1 MLRRIILL
9 SILVLSFIPID
20 YYHHYLSTSSANASY
35 EPVLSYSTD
44 DGIPSIIGD
53 PALKVEE
60 VARGLDLPTTMA
72 FLGDNDIL
80 VLEKDKGTVQRI
92 VNGKMIPEP
101 LLDVN
106 VATDVERCMC
116 GIAVSSHSDSV
127 SGGGTGLR
135 TYVFLYYTEAEL
147 TDSEDIIEGKAPLGN
162 RLYRYELVNNKL
174 INPVLLLDLPAIPG
188 PRHNGGAIMIG
199 PDNNLYVPIGDVDGS
214 HMGGTGETKAQN
226 YVDGVEPD
234 GRSGILR
241 ITQDGQPVGGDGD
254 GSGSDIGVLGN
265 THPLNLYYAY
275 GIRNSFGFDFD
286 PVTGN
291 IWDTENGPGNSDEIN
306 LVEPGFNSGW
316 QEIQGMASNT
326 DDGFNL
332 EEDIVNFEGK
342 GKYSDPELLWMDT
355 EGPTAAKFLNSDK
368 LGMQYVNDMFVGD
381 VHNGWIYHFDLNEDR
396 TDLILEGPLA
406 DKIADTPVEM
416 QEIIFGEGFGGIT
429 DLEVGPDGY
438 LYVVSL
444 GQGAIYRIVSGVND
458 DAGGVPID
466 KEDEEQEEDD
476 DVVVES
482 EEEDNISNDDD
493 DDEGEADEDGSFDDD
508 DGGGGNG
515 GDDGGGDEEG

>member
-1 MLRRIILL
+1 
-9 SILVLSFIPID
+9 
-20 YYHHYLSTSSANASY
+20 
-35 EPVLSYSTD
+35 
-44 DGIPSIIGD
+44 
-53 PALKVEE
+53 
-60 VARGLDLPTTMA
+60 MA
-72 FLGDNDIL
+72 FLGPNDIL

-92 VNGKMIPEP
+92 VNGKILPEP

-106 VATDVERCMC
+106 VATSVERCMC
-116 GIAVSSHSDSV
+116 GIAVSQSD
-127 SGGGTGLR
+127 TGI
-135 TYVFLYYTEAEL
+135 TYVFLYFTEAEL
-147 TDSEDIIEGKAPLGN
+147 ADSEDIIEAKDPLGN

-214 HMGGTGETKAQN
+214 YTGGPGETKAQN

-241 ITQDGQPVGGDGD
+241 ITQDGRPVG
-254 GSGSDIGVLGN
+254 IGILGN

-286 PVTGN
+286 PITGS

-326 DDGFNL
+326 DDDDGFDL
-332 EEDIVNFEGK
+332 EEDIVDFEGK
-342 GKYSDPELLWMDT
+342 GKYSDPELVWMDT

-368 LGMQYVNDMFVGD
+368 LGIQYVNDMFVGD
-381 VHNGWIYHFDLNEDR
+381 VHNGWIYHFDLNEYR

-406 DKIADTPVEM
+406 DKIANTPEEM
-416 QEIIFGEGFGGIT
+416 QETIFGEGFGGIT

-438 LYVVSL
+438 LYVVSI
-444 GQGAIYRIVSGVND
+444 GQGAIYRIVPGVNGGGGGGGSGDGGVTTDIDDDDEQGEEFDDDD
-458 DAGGVPID
+458 DA
-466 KEDEEQEEDD
+466 

-482 EEEDNISNDDD
+482 EEDNISDDD
-493 DDEGEADEDGSFDDD
+493 GDDEGEADEDGSLDVDN
-508 DGGGGNG
+508 GGGVGDG
-515 GDDGGGDEEG
+515 GDDTTEAE